1 MEVMDELWF
10 LAAAMFTAMLKG
22 LAVVTVIALGCL
34 MFVRQVPVVTETKGS
49 AGSIRTKEAEK
60 AKEIK
65 QKKRSLDFH
74 KMQLTHQVRMCKFI
88 VGHYKVDRSMEAK
101 ETVDQAWQRVLGRQ
115 VKSKEILDE
124 LHSLDEEEEES
135 YIKQRKE

>member
-34 MFVRQVPVVTETKGS
+34 MFVRQVPVVTETKGN

-65 QKKRSLDFH
+65 RKKRSLNGH
-74 KMQLTHQVRMCKFI
+74 RLQLSNHIRDCNGKIEQ
-88 VGHYKVDRSMEAK
+88 YKAYKTLEANNR
-101 ETVDQAWQRVLGRQ
+101 VDQVWQRVLEQQ
-115 VKSKEILDE
+115 V
-124 LHSLDEEEEES
+124 
-135 YIKQRKE
+135 